1 MLSYSIIPIILC
13 GGSGSRL
20 WPLSRESFP
29 KQFLEINSENK
40 QSLLQNTQN
49 RIKDIKNITSPILVC
64 NEEHRFIVAEQMR
77 EINTVPISILLEP
90 IGRNTAAA
98 ITLSAISALTEFK
111 DPILLVL
118 SSDHEIKNKEKF
130 HEVIELGIEYANQ
143 DKLVTFGVVP
153 TCAETGYGY
162 IQSENP
168 FNIEKLVGNKI
179 SSFIEKPDSELAR
192 ELIKDKRFTWN
203 SGIFMFKAKTIIE
216 EVQKFSPTI
225 YEHCFNAIKESKSD
239 LDFQRID
246 KNSFNKCPNISI
258 DVAIMEKT
266 EKGIVIPLDAQWSD
280 VGSWKAVWELS
291 KKDKDLNFK
300 TGRVI
305 IRNTQN
311 SYIRGGNRLIVGLG
325 LENLIIVETN
335 DAILISNKD
344 HSQDI
349 KDLVSQLKKEKIPE
363 GQKHRRIYRPWGNYF
378 SIAEDLNWQVKLIT
392 VKPGE
397 KLSLQKHLH
406 RSEHWIVV
414 KGTAQVEID
423 NKNFQLTTNQS
434 AYIPKGAKHRLCNF
448 EESNLNIIEVQS
460 GDYLGEDDIIRFEDK
475 YGRSNK

>member
-1 MLSYSIIPIILC
+1 MPPYSIIPIILC

-29 KQFLEINSENK
+29 KQYLEINSQNK

-49 RIKDIKNITSPILVC
+49 RIKEIKNITRPILVC

-77 EINTVPISILLEP
+77 QINTIPISILLEP

-98 ITLSAISALTEFK
+98 ITLSAISALKEFM

-153 TCAETGYGY
+153 SSPETGYGY
-162 IQSENP
+162 IQSEYP
-168 FNIEKLVGNKI
+168 FNVEKLEGNKI
-179 SSFIEKPDSELAR
+179 SRFIEKPDFDLAKK
-192 ELIKDKRFTWN
+192 LIKDKRFTWN
-203 SGIFMFKAKTIIE
+203 SGIFMFKAKTIIK
-216 EVQKFSPTI
+216 EVQKYLPTI
-225 YEHCFNAIKESKSD
+225 YDYCFDAIKESESD

-246 KNSFNKCPNISI
+246 KKIFSKCPNISI
-258 DVAIMEKT
+258 DIAIMEKT

-280 VGSWKAVWELS
+280 VGSWKSVWELS

-300 TGRVI
+300 KGKVI
-305 IRNTQN
+305 LRNTKN
-311 SYIRGGNRLIVGLG
+311 SYVRGENRLVVGIG

-349 KDLVSQLKKEKIPE
+349 KDIVSQLKKENIPE
-363 GQKHRRIYRPWGNYF
+363 GLKHRRIYRPWGNYF

-397 KLSLQKHLH
+397 KLSLQKHLY

-414 KGTAQVEID
+414 NGTAQVEID
-423 NKNFQLTTNQS
+423 DKKFQLRCNQS
-434 AYIPKGAKHRLCNF
+434 AYVPKGAKHRLSNL
-448 EESNLNIIEVQS
+448 EESFLNIIEVQS

-475 YGRSNK
+475 YGRSTL